1 MSTITEKKKI
11 SASDACP
18 APATARV
25 WEAMAKRETWIV
37 QDDAFLRKARM
48 LVDSMAKGELNGDGD
63 ALLNDLVHFSAAI
76 SCRLYG
82 RLLTQLGR
90 GSPDLARALLGRLSG
105 TFGAGS
111 FPWDL
116 ARRRL
121 VFLRA
126 LRHREPAQ
134 DLRDAPSSGRFPG
147 PGGDV
152 VSDAVSQGPGGLT

>member
-1 MSTITEKKKI
+1 MSTITEKKKN
-11 SASDACP
+11 SARDASS

-48 LVDSMAKGELNGDGD
+48 LVDSIGTGGLKGDED
-63 ALLNDLVHFSAAI
+63 ALLNDLVLFSAAI

-82 RLLTQLGR
+82 RLLTALGR
-90 GSPDLARALLGRLSG
+90 GSPDLARALLRRLSG

-126 LRHREPAQ
+126 LRQAREPAQ
-134 DLRDAPSSGRFPG
+134 TLRDAPSNRRVPGRVEEG
-147 PGGDV
+147 
-152 VSDAVSQGPGGLT
+152 VSDGVSQGPGV